1 MMNKYK
7 FITYTN
13 VAYSDLLELLD
24 RISFLP
30 EIQYHNPVISYENNV
45 PIMIIRTS
53 ADYKT
58 LLNIK
63 ETNHSVIQDVI
74 QL

>member
-7 FITYTN
+7 FITFTN

-30 EIQYHNPVISYENNV
+30 EIQYHNPVISYENNI

-53 ADYKT
+53 ADYET

-63 ETNHSVIQDVI
+63 ETNQSVIQDVI

>member
-1 MMNKYK
+1 MNKYK
-7 FITYTN
+7 FITFTN

-53 ADYKT
+53 ADYET

-63 ETNHSVIQDVI
+63 ETNQSVIQDVI
-74 QL
+74 KL

>member
-1 MMNKYK
+1 MNKYK
-7 FITYTN
+7 FITFTN

-24 RISFLP
+24 HISFLP
-30 EIQYHNPVISYENNV
+30 DIQYHNPVISYENNV

-53 ADYKT
+53 ADYET
-58 LLNIK
+58 LLKIK
-63 ETNHSVIQDVI
+63 ETNDHVIQDVI

>member
-1 MMNKYK
+1 MNKYK
-7 FITYTN
+7 FITFTN

-24 RISFLP
+24 NISFLP
-30 EIQYHNPVISYENNV
+30 EIQYNNPVISYENHIPV
-45 PIMIIRTS
+45 MIISTL
-53 ADYKT
+53 ADYET

>member
-1 MMNKYK
+1 MNKYK

-30 EIQYHNPVISYENNV
+30 EIQYHNPVISYENNIPV
-45 PIMIIRTS
+45 MIIRTS
-53 ADYKT
+53 ADYET

-63 ETNHSVIQDVI
+63 ETNRSVIQDVI

>member
-1 MMNKYK
+1 MNKYK
-7 FITYTN
+7 FITFTH

-30 EIQYHNPVISYENNV
+30 EIQYHNPVISYENNIPV
-45 PIMIIRTS
+45 MIIHTS
-53 ADYKT
+53 ADYET

-74 QL
+74 KL

>member
-1 MMNKYK
+1 MNKYK
-7 FITYTN
+7 FITFTN

-53 ADYKT
+53 ANYET

>member
-7 FITYTN
+7 FITFTN

-53 ADYKT
+53 ADYET

-63 ETNHSVIQDVI
+63 ETNQSVIQDVI

>member
-1 MMNKYK
+1 MM
-7 FITYTN
+7 FVTFTN

-30 EIQYHNPVISYENNV
+30 DIQYHNPVISYENNV

-53 ADYKT
+53 ADYET

-74 QL
+74 KL

>member
-1 MMNKYK
+1 MNKYK
-7 FITYTN
+7 FITFTN

-53 ADYKT
+53 ADYAT

-74 QL
+74 KL

>member
-1 MMNKYK
+1 MNKYK
-7 FITYTN
+7 FITFTN

-30 EIQYHNPVISYENNV
+30 DIQYHNPVISYENNV

-53 ADYKT
+53 ADYET

-63 ETNHSVIQDVI
+63 ETNQSVIQDVI
-74 QL
+74 KL

>member
-1 MMNKYK
+1 MNKYK
-7 FITYTN
+7 FITFTN

-30 EIQYHNPVISYENNV
+30 EIQYHNPVISYEHDV
-45 PIMIIRTS
+45 PIMVIRTS
-53 ADYKT
+53 AAYNT
-58 LLNIK
+58 LLKIK
-63 ETNHSVIQDVI
+63 ETNNHVIQDVI

>member
-1 MMNKYK
+1 MNKYK

-13 VAYSDLLELLD
+13 VPYSDLLELLD

-30 EIQYHNPVISYENNV
+30 EIQYHNPVISYENNI

-53 ADYKT
+53 ADYET

-74 QL
+74 KL

>member
-1 MMNKYK
+1 MNKYK
-7 FITYTN
+7 FITFTN

-53 ADYKT
+53 ADYEA

>member
-13 VAYSDLLELLD
+13 VAYSDLLKLLD

-30 EIQYHNPVISYENNV
+30 EIQYHNPVISYENNI

-53 ADYKT
+53 ADYET

-74 QL
+74 KL

>member
-1 MMNKYK
+1 MNKYK
-7 FITYTN
+7 FITFTN

-30 EIQYHNPVISYENNV
+30 DIQYHNPVISYENNV

-53 ADYKT
+53 ADYET

-63 ETNHSVIQDVI
+63 ETNRSVIQDVI

>member
-1 MMNKYK
+1 MNKYK

-30 EIQYHNPVISYENNV
+30 EIQYHNPVISYENNIPV
-45 PIMIIRTS
+45 MIIHTS
-53 ADYKT
+53 ADYET

-63 ETNHSVIQDVI
+63 ETNRSAIQDVI